1 MLVCDDC
8 NDDDLPSQL
17 RFPLVEVNEY
27 QLAKVITNTI
37 RIRKRK
43 VF

>member
-1 MLVCDDC
+1 MLICDTC
-8 NDDDLPSQL
+8 NDDDFPLQL
-17 RFPLVEVNEY
+17 HFPLVEVKKY
-27 QLAKVITNTI
+27 QLAKVTTNTI